1 MSRRD
6 GLESDSD
13 LLNRLGYTQELRR
26 RMGAFTNFSVSFSII
41 CILAG
46 GITAFP
52 LALAAGGGLSVF
64 AGWWLGS
71 LIAITVALS
80 MAQIASA
87 FPTAGGLYHW
97 ASRLG
102 GRTLGWVTAW
112 FNLIGLVLA
121 LASIN
126 VGLYDFFVRPQLLD
140 AGWVEDTPHGLEQG
154 AFVAL
159 MLGVQAALNHWA
171 PRLTDRLV
179 DLSGML
185 ILGLGAIL
193 ILALLSTVSLESMEW
208 SRLLRFER
216 NLPLGGPVSGTGGAM
231 SDMDGAGSHRMALP
245 ALWAVLT
252 GLILPLYTLTGFDA
266 SAHAAEET
274 KDAARVVPKGIVR
287 AVLWSAL
294 LGGIM
299 VCTFVLALENIP
311 DAIGTGPGYLAT
323 LLERLPGPLHW
334 TLAAGLMLVNA
345 LCGLACMMSTSR
357 MVYAFARDGG
367 LPASS
372 LLARVDPRR
381 ATPGPAIWSVAV
393 AATLLTLWADAF
405 AVLSTGCA
413 VFLYL
418 SYVSPIVAGLRAE
431 GRSWQSKG
439 PFDLGRLSRP
449 CAWLAI
455 LGTAVLTLVGIQP
468 PNQQVLLLIAGL
480 LAALA
485 LLWWPL
491 GERRRFKG
499 TPTSAAR
506 D

>member
-1 MSRRD
+1 MGERS
-6 GLESDSD
+6 GLEADSD
-13 LLNRLGYTQELRR
+13 LLKRLGYTQELRR

-64 AGWWLGS
+64 AGWWVGS
-71 LIAITVALS
+71 FIAISVALS

-97 ASRLG
+97 ASLLG

-112 FNLIGLVLA
+112 FNLIGLILA
-121 LASIN
+121 LASVN
-126 VGLYDFFVRPQLLD
+126 VGLYDFFVRPELLD
-140 AGWVEDTPHGLEQG
+140 AGWVEETPHPLETG

-159 MLGVQAALNHWA
+159 LLGVQAALNHWA
-171 PRLTDRLV
+171 PRLTDHLIG
-179 DLSGML
+179 LSGVL
-185 ILGLGAIL
+185 ILMLGATL
-193 ILALLSTVSLESMEW
+193 ILALLFTLSSETIEW

-216 NLPLGGPVSGTGGAM
+216 NLPLGGPVSVTGAPV
-231 SDMDGAGSHRMALP
+231 SDQAGQFLHALAWP
-245 ALWAVLT
+245 GVWAVLT

-274 KDAARVVPKGIVR
+274 RDAARVVPKGILR
-287 AVLWSAL
+287 AVLWSSL

-299 VCTFVLALENIP
+299 VSTFVLALENIP
-311 DAIGTGPGYLAT
+311 DAIGQGPGYLAS
-323 LLERLPGPLHW
+323 LLERLPRPLQW
-334 TLAAGLMLVNA
+334 GLTAGLILVNT
-345 LCGLACMMSTSR
+345 LCGLACMLSTSR

-367 LPASS
+367 LPASGFLS
-372 LLARVDPRR
+372 RVDRRR
-381 ATPGPAIWSVAV
+381 ATPGPALWSVAFT
-393 AATLLTLWADAF
+393 ATLLTLWADAF

-418 SYVSPIVAGLRAE
+418 SYASPILAGLRAE
-431 GRSWQSKG
+431 RHRWQRKG
-439 PFDLGRLSRP
+439 PFDLGRASRP
-449 CAWLAI
+449 CACVAV
-455 LGTAVLTLVGIQP
+455 LGTGLLSLTAIQP
-468 PNQQVLLLIAGL
+468 PNEQVVLLIVGL
-480 LAALA
+480 LGALA

-499 TPTSAAR
+499 SPAATQ